1 MVKYG
6 ARVSQGGQNIS
17 HRVVEDYFQKNG
29 NFLTVLLVF
38 FCFAI
43 HNVFLAKQKQ
53 ILIHNNRLINI
64 NYLTKIEDI

>member
-43 HNVFLAKQKQ
+43 HNVFLCYTRQNKNKF
-53 ILIHNNRLINI
+53 
-64 NYLTKIEDI
+64 